1 MREMVVLF
9 SEKALLQI
17 GKLDRVFSDKGFFLK
32 EDLVELLEEYPD
44 ILLKVETTKFN
55 KIEIFNPGPN
65 SIGFTLDE
73 IQVEFFVET
82 GEDEDG
88 PWYEATAEVLYFGGE
103 E

>member
-1 MREMVVLF
+1 MF
-9 SEKALLQI
+9 SEKGLLQI

-32 EDLVELLEEYPD
+32 EDLVELFEEYPN
-44 ILLKVETTKFN
+44 ILEKVENTKFN
-55 KIEIFNPGPN
+55 KIEIFNPGSD

-82 GEDEDG
+82 GEDEEG
-88 PWYEATAEVLYFGGE
+88 PWYEAHAEVLYFGGE

>member
-1 MREMVVLF
+1 MF

-32 EDLVELLEEYPD
+32 EDLMELFEEYPN
-44 ILLKVETTKFN
+44 ILEKVENIKFN
-55 KIEIFNPGPN
+55 KIEIFNPGFD

-82 GEDEDG
+82 GEDEEG
-88 PWYEATAEVLYFGGE
+88 PWYEAHAEVLYFGGE